1 MRPSRGRRA
10 SRKPVAER
18 QINREEQFLWT
29 RVSGK
34 LSILPSVRSE
44 VCEVPR
50 RGRQTCANRTLVDI
64 LLALKGEVLR
74 APR

>member
-10 SRKPVAER
+10 ARKPVAER
-18 QINREEQFLWT
+18 QIHREEQFLWT

-44 VCEVPR
+44 VREVPR
-50 RGRQTCANRTLVDI
+50 RGWLTCANRTLVDI
-64 LLALKGEVLR
+64 LPALKGEVLR